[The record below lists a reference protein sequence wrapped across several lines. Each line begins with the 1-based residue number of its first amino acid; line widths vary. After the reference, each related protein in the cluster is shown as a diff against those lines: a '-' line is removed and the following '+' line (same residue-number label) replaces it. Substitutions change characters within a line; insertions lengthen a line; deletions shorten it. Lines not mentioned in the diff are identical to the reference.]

1 MSKILQRTV
10 PCGSCGKSFEATV
23 FESIN
28 TDYAPDVP
36 EQILNGNIFRK
47 KCPRCGAT
55 TNVEYDVLYHDLKNG
70 TMVWVLQDKMPDYH
84 EKVAIAKKMFSP
96 YKHTRIVSNI
106 AQLREKILCIENGL
120 DDRVVEMYK
129 MLALGNLWVQ
139 KPDFKLKQAI
149 FRRHDGK
156 NIVTLIGETNEFSCE
171 LSQDDYIRLRD
182 MYYKSDSFSEFDGHF
197 AIVDT
202 KWAEKTITEIH
213 QKQKETEQAE
223 ATVPETGENEA
234 NENDT
239 MQASM
244 REHPYFE
251 MPVFLRCV
259 NRIFHTLSKLSI
271 CKELTKEEVV
281 AFVLSIS
288 AKLVGDSYY
297 RKVVEATP
305 DTKAFIDKRLLLYSL
320 TMPSEVRAEW
330 LLSKEKMDRE
340 DPYSKR
346 WAIFGDLITNP
357 ACGDDYS
364 HAPRMMRDFSDVIE
378 FGNVMTGKI
387 LDTVQMYVNSLKSG
401 RNDSV
406 AEAAELAALTAKRK
420 CNNAI
425 VTQPAQ
431 QAMQTTDKIPMKSQ
445 DQMDESKGTKEKTID
460 EIEAEKRGLSVDV
473 YIQLKQLEANRKARE
488 EREAQKKRQRKRR
501 LTVLTVIVAL
511 IGLALYLFYTRP
523 TEDNASG
530 KSTSTRE
537 TSGNPYTNNV
547 LYDYLNGI
555 KNQNTAAATATPKPA
570 TIYNGRKF
578 ITPDYASVCPFE
590 VKAGSDGDYY
600 IYLKYQKAPTYS
612 QESRKLLSSASYPYE
627 SDIAFIVKAGQS
639 YEMDVPIGV
648 YKLYYATGKT
658 FFNTSI
664 LFGDTTRYY
673 ESDEL
678 LTFNAS
684 GNYYNGHTI
693 TLYEVVNG
701 NLDTDEISEK
711 TFPTR

>member
-84 EKVAIAKKMFSP
+84 EKVAIAKKMLSP

-106 AQLREKILCIENGL
+106 EQLREKILCIENGL

-202 KWAEKTITEIH
+202 EWAEKTITEIH
-213 QKQKETEQAE
+213 QKEKETEQAE
-223 ATVPETGENEA
+223 TTVPETVENEA
-234 NENDT
+234 NENDAIQT
-239 MQASM
+239 SM
-244 REHPYFE
+244 REHPYSE

-259 NRIFHTLSKLSI
+259 NRIFHTLSQLSI
-271 CKELTKEEVV
+271 CKEMAKEEVV

-305 DTKAFIDKRLLLYSL
+305 DIKAFVDKRLLLYSL
-320 TMPSEVRAEW
+320 IMPSEVRAEW

-364 HAPRMMRDFSDVIE
+364 HAPRMMRDFTDVIE

-387 LDTVQMYVNSLKSG
+387 LDIVKIYVDCLRSG
-401 RNDSV
+401 QNDSV
-406 AEAAELAALTAKRK
+406 AEAAELASLTAKRK
-420 CNNAI
+420 VGNSSSMPSVSQPFPKTSVTLPSPQNYKMKSLDDDKPKKSLEVQQHTSKSDLRNTIIGLLFFAALVLLICFFVIPKDATTAKGNNA
-425 VTQPAQ
+425 
-431 QAMQTTDKIPMKSQ
+431 
-445 DQMDESKGTKEKTID
+445 GTKPASNYYSLIND
-460 EIEAEKRGLSVDV
+460 A
-473 YIQLKQLEANRKARE
+473 LKGA
-488 EREAQKKRQRKRR
+488 
-501 LTVLTVIVAL
+501 T
-511 IGLALYLFYTRP
+511 P
-523 TEDNASG
+523 
-530 KSTSTRE
+530 
-537 TSGNPYTNNV
+537 
-547 LYDYLNGI
+547 
-555 KNQNTAAATATPKPA
+555 TATPKPA

-578 ITPDYASVCPFE
+578 ISPEYTSVCPFE
-590 VKAGSDGDYY
+590 VKAGSEGDYY

-612 QESRKLLSSASYPYE
+612 QVSRKLLSSAYAPYE

-639 YEMDVPIGV
+639 YELDVPIGV

-684 GNYYNGHTI
+684 GDYYNGHTI